1 MSRYKILP
9 ILSFLMLLVLNTAD
23 AQCVSGDCEN
33 GFGTWKWDNGTIYK
47 GEFQNKARGG
57 YGYYLF
63 ENGDIYV
70 GEWQNNERHGYGV
83 YYFSDHSA
91 YKRYSGEWRANQRS
105 GMGILHF
112 SDENIAP
119 RFGVWENSKFKHKY
133 EDLDCLEGDCYN
145 GFGVYVW
152 NDGARYEGNF
162 VEGKRNGEGVYYY
175 SKGSKYVGTQEN
187 DRRHG
192 WGTYYYASGSKYVG
206 EWVYETKEGR
216 GTFYSKGQIAE
227 KCIYV
232 AGKCSEKQPNPR
244 EPNDKKA
251 PVISIIH
258 PEVIALRNGGPRV
271 VVKQQT
277 IHVEGKASDESGIEQ
292 VRTSG
297 AISELSIVDKKTT
310 RFVGKVSL
318 SVGQN
323 TFWVEATDKAG
334 NTIKEEFQIIYVP
347 EEPVLVINDPITSPD
362 NNGFGGTTVIRKSNV
377 KKISENRTA
386 LVIGNA
392 SYTSV
397 PALRNPK
404 NDAIA
409 IAAELQGMDFEVEL
423 RTDASE
429 EEMIVAIREFGAR
442 LKLNGGVGLFYYAGH
457 GLQVNGENF
466 LVPIDAEINKS
477 SDIELESV
485 RLKRALNEL
494 EFADNRMNIVILD
507 ACRDNP
513 YPAEVRKISGP
524 GLSQTNAPQGTYI
537 AYSTSPGKAASD
549 GSGEH
554 GLYTEMLLRALQESE
569 GVKLEDVFKTVRKYV
584 LNGSEGLQTP
594 WENSSITGDFY
605 FKY

>member
-1 MSRYKILP
+1 MNRYKILP
-9 ILSFLMLLVLNTAD
+9 ILSFLIVFLFSAMD
-23 AQCVSGDCEN
+23 AQSQCVSGDCEN
-33 GFGTWKWDNGTIYK
+33 GFGTWEWPNGTIYK
-47 GEFQNKARGG
+47 GEFKNKARNG

-63 ENGDIYV
+63 ENGDVYV

-83 YYFSDHSA
+83 YYFSNHNSH
-91 YKRYSGEWRANQRS
+91 KRYSGEWRAGQRS
-105 GMGILHF
+105 GMGILHYNDAKI
-112 SDENIAP
+112 SP
-119 RFGVWENSKFKHKY
+119 RFGVWNDGEFKHKY
-133 EDLDCLEGDCYN
+133 NDLGCIEGDCYK

-152 NDGARYEGNF
+152 DDGARYEGNF
-162 VEGKRNGEGVYYY
+162 VQGKRNGEGVYYY
-175 SKGSKYVGTQEN
+175 AKGSKYIGTQEN

-192 WGTYYYASGSKYVG
+192 WGTYYYSSGSKYVG

-232 AGKCSEKQPNPR
+232 AGKCSKPQTDNPT
-244 EPNDKKA
+244 DKT
-251 PVISIIH
+251 PPMITIVH

-271 VVKQQT
+271 VVRQQMIT
-277 IHVEGKASDESGIEQ
+277 VEGKAKDKSGIKE

-297 AISELSIVDKKTT
+297 SISKLSLIDKQTT
-310 RFVGKVSL
+310 QFEGKVSL
-318 SVGQN
+318 AVGQN
-323 TFWVEATDKAG
+323 RFWVEATDNAG
-334 NTIKEEFQIIYVP
+334 NKVKEEFEIIYKPTVTVAVIDDGTGSNTTKNPVIP
-347 EEPVLVINDPITSPD
+347 EPEP
-362 NNGFGGTTVIRKSNV
+362 
-377 KKISENRTA
+377 ISEKRTA

-392 SYTSV
+392 SYSGV
-397 PALRNPK
+397 PSLRNPK

-409 IAAELQGMDFEVEL
+409 MAAQLQNLDFEVEL
-423 RTDASE
+423 ITNASE
-429 EEMIVAIREFGAR
+429 KEMIIAIREFGER
-442 LKLNGGVGLFYYAGH
+442 LKVNKGVGLFYYAGH
-457 GLQVNGENF
+457 GLQLNGENY

-513 YPAEVRKISGP
+513 YPAEVRSVSGP
-524 GLSQTNAPQGTYI
+524 GLDQTSAPKGTYI

-554 GLYTEMLLRALQESE
+554 GLYTEMLLRALQESK
-569 GVKLEDVFKTVRKYV
+569 GQKLEDVFKTVRKYV
-584 LNGSEGLQTP
+584 LDSSEGLQNP
-594 WENSSITGDFY
+594 WENSSIIGDFY

>member
-9 ILSFLMLLVLNTAD
+9 IITFLMMFAFNTAD
-23 AQCVSGDCEN
+23 AQCVSGDCHN
-33 GFGTWKWDNGTIYK
+33 GFGTWKWTNGTIYK
-47 GEFQNKARGG
+47 GEFQNGARGG

-83 YYFSDHSA
+83 YYFSNHNS
-91 YKRYSGEWRANQRS
+91 YKRYSGEWRANQRA
-105 GMGILHF
+105 GMGILHYT
-112 SDENIAP
+112 DDKIAA
-119 RFGVWENSKFKHKY
+119 RFGVWENGKFKHKY
-133 EDLDCLEGDCYN
+133 NNMGCLEGDCYN

-162 VEGKRNGEGVYYY
+162 IEGKRNGEGVYYY

-206 EWVYETKEGR
+206 EWIFETKEGR

-232 AGKCSEKQPNPR
+232 AGKCSQKQEIEVAGSDDEKP
-244 EPNDKKA
+244 

-277 IHVEGKASDESGIEQ
+277 IHIEGTASDESGIEQ

-297 AISELSIVDKKTT
+297 AISELSILDKRTT

-318 SVGQN
+318 AIGQN
-323 TFWVEATDKAG
+323 NFWVEATDKAG
-334 NTIKEEFQIIYVP
+334 NTIKEEFQIIYQLDPNAIVDVP
-347 EEPVLVINDPITSPD
+347 VTGTDPGSKPP
-362 NNGFGGTTVIRKSNV
+362 
-377 KKISENRTA
+377 ISEKRTA

-392 SYTSV
+392 TYAHV
-397 PALRNPK
+397 AKLRNPK

-409 IAAELQGMDFEVEL
+409 IAAELQKLDFEVEL

-429 EEMIVAIREFGAR
+429 EEMIVAIREFGQR
-442 LKLNGGVGLFYYAGH
+442 LKRNGGVGLFYYAGH
-457 GLQVNGENF
+457 GLQLNGENF
-466 LVPIDAEINKS
+466 LVPINANINKA

-494 EFADNRMNIVILD
+494 EFAANRMNIVILD

-513 YPAEVRKISGP
+513 YPEHVRGGGSGK
-524 GLSQTNAPQGTYI
+524 GLSQTNAPKGTFI

-549 GSGEH
+549 GVGEH
-554 GLYTEMLLRALQESE
+554 GLYTEMLLRTLQESKGE
-569 GVKLEDVFKTVRKYV
+569 TIENVFKTVREYV
-584 LNGSEGLQTP
+584 LDSSEGLQVP

>member
-9 ILSFLMLLVLNTAD
+9 ILSFLMLLIFNTANS
-23 AQCVSGDCEN
+23 QCVSGDCDN
-33 GFGTWKWDNGTIYK
+33 GFGTWKWDNGTIYQ

-70 GEWQNNERHGYGV
+70 GEWQNNKRHGYGV
-83 YYFSDHSA
+83 YYFSNHSA
-91 YKRYSGEWRANQRS
+91 YKRYSGEWKANQRS
-105 GMGILHF
+105 GMGILHYN
-112 SDENIAP
+112 DDKIAA
-119 RFGVWENSKFKHKY
+119 RFGVWEAGEFKYRY
-133 EDLDCLEGDCYN
+133 EDLGCLEGNCYE

-232 AGKCSEKQPNPR
+232 AGKCSQPQETTLASR
-244 EPNDKKA
+244 DKKP
-251 PVISIIH
+251 PVISITH
-258 PEVIALRNGGPRV
+258 PEVIPLRNSGPRV

-297 AISELSIVDKKTT
+297 AISELSLLDKKTT

-318 SVGQN
+318 AVGQN

-334 NTIKEEFQIIYVP
+334 NTIKEQFEIIY
-347 EEPVLVINDPITSPD
+347 EPLEVVTNKPTDTDPIKP
-362 NNGFGGTTVIRKSNV
+362 KV
-377 KKISENRTA
+377 KPISEKRTA

-392 SYTSV
+392 SYTDV

-429 EEMIVAIREFGAR
+429 KEMIIAIREFGER
-442 LKLNGGVGLFYYAGH
+442 LRINGGVGLFYYAGH

-513 YPAEVRKISGP
+513 YPEVILRGGGVP
-524 GLSQTNAPQGTYI
+524 NNGLSQTNAPQGTYI
-537 AYSTSPGKAASD
+537 AYSTSPGRAASD

-569 GVKLEDVFKTVRKYV
+569 GKTIENVFKTVRQYV
-584 LNGSEGLQTP
+584 LESSEGLQVP
-594 WENSSITGDFY
+594 WENSSIIGDFY
-605 FKY
+605 FKH